1 MNGWSLRAA
10 WTLAIV
16 AMLGMAMPAAAQQD
30 YPSKPIRFVAIAGP
44 GTLADSVMRILAT
57 KLNERLGWNIVV
69 ENRVSADWIVPAVHV
84 AQSPP
89 DGYTVLQGLS
99 GMSVLPSTHKNLPYD
114 LMNDLAPVVRI
125 ATADT
130 VLVAHPSIPAKNLR
144 ELIAYSKA
152 NPGTLTYG
160 STGVS
165 NPLALIMEQFKLEGG
180 LDATM
185 INYKTSSAFMP
196 DLLTGRISMALTS
209 VGNVVDHIRKGALR
223 PIVLTQPYRNATL
236 PDVESTKDAGFPNA
250 DAGFWFSLMVP
261 ARTPPSIIE
270 RLHRE
275 TVAALQTPD
284 LQEKFTKAGVTAVWE
299 GPVDLKA
306 RMQAEIANWA
316 RIVKDAKLKF
326 E

>member
-1 MNGWSLRAA
+1 MKVGIQRALLM
-10 WTLAIV
+10 LAL
-16 AMLGMAMPAAAQQD
+16 AGALTAAMPAIAQQE
-30 YPSKPIRFVAIAGP
+30 YPTRPIRFVAIAGP
-44 GTLADSVMRILAT
+44 GTLADSVMRILAG
-57 KLNERLGWNIVV
+57 KLNERLGWNVVV

-99 GMSVLPSTHKNLPYD
+99 GMSVLPSTHKSLPYD
-114 LMNDLAPVVRI
+114 LLNDLAPVARI

-130 VLVAHPSIPAKNLR
+130 VLVAHSSIPAKNLR

-165 NPLALIMEQFKLEGG
+165 NPLALIMEQFKVEGG

-185 INYKTSSAFMP
+185 IGYKTSSAFMP

-209 VGNVVDHIRKGALR
+209 VGNVVDHIRKGTLR

-236 PDVESTKDAGFPNA
+236 PDVESTADAGFPNA

-261 ARTPPSIIE
+261 ARTPPHIID
-270 RLHRE
+270 RLNRE
-275 TVAALQTPD
+275 VAAALQTPD
-284 LQEKFTKAGVTAVWE
+284 LQEKFAKAGVTAVWE
-299 GPVDLKA
+299 GPVDLRK
-306 RMQAEIANWA
+306 RMEAEIANWA
-316 RIVKDAKLKF
+316 RVIRDAKLKF